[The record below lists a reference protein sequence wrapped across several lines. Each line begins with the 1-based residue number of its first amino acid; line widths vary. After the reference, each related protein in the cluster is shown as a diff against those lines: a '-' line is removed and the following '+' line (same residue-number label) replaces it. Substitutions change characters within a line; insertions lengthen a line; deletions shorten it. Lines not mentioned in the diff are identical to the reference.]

1 MTTAVL
7 TLQPSTGGLMT
18 AIGRLSDGGG
28 VLGTD
33 AGTEVMG
40 GSEGRGD
47 WV

>member
-1 MTTAVL
+1 ML
-7 TLQPSTGGLMT
+7 ILQPSTGGLMI
-18 AIGRLSDGGG
+18 AIGGVSEGGD